1 MKTTIEKAIEDIN
14 GYRSFNDKID
24 VRFVCNL
31 LKTYLSEEK
40 DQMLKMW
47 QMGILSTE
55 SGNPSF
61 DKYWEEKYT
70 DKV

>member
-14 GYRSFNDKID
+14 SYRSFSDKID

-47 QMGILSTE
+47 QMGILSSE
-55 SGNPSF
+55 SGHPSF
-61 DKYWEEKYT
+61 DKYWEDKYT